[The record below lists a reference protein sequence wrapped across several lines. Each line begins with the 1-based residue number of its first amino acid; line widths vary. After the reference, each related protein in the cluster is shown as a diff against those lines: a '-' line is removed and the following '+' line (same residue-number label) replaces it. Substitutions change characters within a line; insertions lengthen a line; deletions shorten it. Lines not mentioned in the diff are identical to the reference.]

1 MTSEV
6 RHSGRC
12 RRLLHLLLGAL
23 ALLHLLLVQLVQK
36 AQVARRVAAR
46 RAVGTAGAK
55 AEGVLQASVEGVVV
69 EALVWHEGGAL
80 QPAFE
85 GLD

>member
-36 AQVARRVAAR
+36 AQVARVAAR
-46 RAVGTAGAK
+46 WAVGAAGAE

-85 GLD
+85 GLN